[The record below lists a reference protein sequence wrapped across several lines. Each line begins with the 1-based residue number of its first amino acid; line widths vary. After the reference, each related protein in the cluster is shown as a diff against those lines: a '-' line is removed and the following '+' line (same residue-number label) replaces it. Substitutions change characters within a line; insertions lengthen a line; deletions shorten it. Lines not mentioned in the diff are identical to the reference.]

1 MTGRWRLA
9 RRWTSSRIRLRTR
22 WGALA
27 AALRRRWTE
36 RRLYGRGGIRADVR
50 RVPRPRRDGRRSHV
64 SVDVRVNTFGGRQ
77 LRQAPGVPALHRTT
91 YQHIVAGA
99 AGRASVRVAQR
110 LQTLRVATTERVL
123 EQSTHTRDMGGT
135 VIRASS
141 ARSRAS
147 SRPQLQRL
155 ERVAVPA
162 PAIATIRTLR
172 GPSAPSGRTGIRP
185 PIDPAP
191 LASSIG
197 LLRRALAGLS
207 PAVATPVS
215 VLRSAQ
221 RRFRPLSATRVED
234 AKSHDTR
241 SAANATAPD
250 AQLAIAGRVRRV
262 ERRPVS
268 APTPSA
274 PRPSSKPWESPAG
287 FEPAMARRAPA
298 SGRSITVPVPAAAIA
313 ETERAV
319 LANVERQLDRKI
331 GAAVR
336 ATLTG
341 DPQVSRVMTERVYG
355 ELYDRMVFERERL
368 R

>member
-1 MTGRWRLA
+1 MTGRWTLA
-9 RRWTSSRIRLRTR
+9 RRWTPPRVRLRTR
-22 WGALA
+22 WRALT

-36 RRLYGRGGIRADVR
+36 RRMYGREGVRADVR
-50 RVPRPRRDGRRSHV
+50 RVPRPRRDGRQSHL

-77 LRQAPGVPALHRTT
+77 LRQTPGVPPPYRATH
-91 YQHIVAGA
+91 QHIVAGA
-99 AGRASVRVAQR
+99 AGRASARITQR

-123 EQSTHTRDMGGT
+123 EKSTHTREMGGT
-135 VIRASS
+135 VIPAGS

-155 ERVAVPA
+155 ERVVVPA
-162 PAIATIRTLR
+162 PAIATIRTRR
-172 GPSAPSGRTGIRP
+172 GPSALSGSAGIRP
-185 PIDPAP
+185 PVDPAP

-197 LLRRALAGLS
+197 LLRRALARLS
-207 PAVATPVS
+207 PAVAAPVS

-221 RRFRPLSATRVED
+221 RRFRPLSATRVQD
-234 AKSHDTR
+234 AQSHAPR

-262 ERRPVS
+262 ERRPAS

-274 PRPSSKPWESPAG
+274 PRPSSTPWESAAG
-287 FEPAMARRAPA
+287 FEPAVARRAPA

-313 ETERAV
+313 ETERTV
-319 LANVERQLDRKI
+319 LANVERQLDRRI

-341 DPQVSRVMTERVYG
+341 DAQVSRLMTERVYG